1 MACTFFSL
9 SYALSWLC
17 YTGHKCY
24 NLHRYVTYSK
34 VWLPCLVFKWYWPCL
49 HFMNDIYSKCISKKF
64 LIKIYILL
72 CKLNSVVSKM
82 MIVFFSGSILVICWV
97 LLTYVDVSVLY
108 HTVRGQSVIKLYVIY
123 NMLEVQFLYSPIVLW
138 K

>member
-34 VWLPCLVFKWYWPCL
+34 VWLPCLVFKWCWPCL

>member
-24 NLHRYVTYSK
+24 NPHRYVTYSK
-34 VWLPCLVFKWYWPCL
+34 VWLPCLVFKWSWPCL

>member
-1 MACTFFSL
+1 MACTLFSL
-9 SYALSWLC
+9 SYTLSWLC

-34 VWLPCLVFKWYWPCL
+34 VWLSCLVFKWCWPCL

>member
-1 MACTFFSL
+1 
-9 SYALSWLC
+9 
-17 YTGHKCY
+17 
-24 NLHRYVTYSK
+24 
-34 VWLPCLVFKWYWPCL
+34 
-49 HFMNDIYSKCISKKF
+49 MNDIYSKCISKKF

-123 NMLEVQFLYSPIVLW
+123 NMLEVQFLYSPIVL
-138 K
+138 

>member
-1 MACTFFSL
+1 M
-9 SYALSWLC
+9 
-17 YTGHKCY
+17 
-24 NLHRYVTYSK
+24 TY
-34 VWLPCLVFKWYWPCL
+34 FQ
-49 HFMNDIYSKCISKKF
+49 CISKKF

-72 CKLNSVVSKM
+72 CKLNS
-82 MIVFFSGSILVICWV
+82 IVFDNKVLNNDSFLSGSIVMICWV

-123 NMLEVQFLYSPIVLW
+123 NMLEVQVTKSCAIVLR